1 MLVLIAHCKMQLLTS
16 VEVVNTRA
24 VFVIAMY
31 NLSNYWSSDE
41 KQNVVSCFKCI
52 TCCPPSL
59 LWIVC

>member
-1 MLVLIAHCKMQLLTS
+1 MLVLITHCKMQLLTS

-41 KQNVVSCFKCI
+41 K
-52 TCCPPSL
+52 
-59 LWIVC
+59 